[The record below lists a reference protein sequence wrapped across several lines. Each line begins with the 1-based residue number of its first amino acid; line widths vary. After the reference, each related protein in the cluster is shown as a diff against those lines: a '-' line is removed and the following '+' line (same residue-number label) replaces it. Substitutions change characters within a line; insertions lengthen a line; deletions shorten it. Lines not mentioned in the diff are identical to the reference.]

1 MRTADICVA
10 DARAT
15 NHAMSLNFALAVAA
29 CPIALFVSD
38 LAAAEHYIE
47 MLLDHSTRHALAHW
61 RAWGLS
67 HQGVL
72 GIQRGD
78 FAGGLRLLRAGL
90 SEPAATG
97 SVRQF
102 FTFLV
107 AEASGRAGQLADGR
121 AAIDEA
127 IGRSERGQQRWLIA
141 ELLRIKGVLFLLQ
154 GASRA
159 AAAAEGHFQQALD
172 RARRQG
178 ALSWELRAAKSVA
191 RLWQD
196 RGRLTEAMALLQ
208 PVYDRFTEGFDTA
221 DLREAKALLDDLI

>member
-154 GASRA
+154 AASGA
-159 AAAAEGHFQQALD
+159 AAAAEGHFQQGARLGAPA
-172 RARRQG
+172 RGAVLGVARRHQPRPPLARPGPSNGSDG
-178 ALSWELRAAKSVA
+178 APPAGLR
-191 RLWQD
+191 
-196 RGRLTEAMALLQ
+196 
-208 PVYDRFTEGFDTA
+208 PVYR
-221 DLREAKALLDDLI
+221 RV